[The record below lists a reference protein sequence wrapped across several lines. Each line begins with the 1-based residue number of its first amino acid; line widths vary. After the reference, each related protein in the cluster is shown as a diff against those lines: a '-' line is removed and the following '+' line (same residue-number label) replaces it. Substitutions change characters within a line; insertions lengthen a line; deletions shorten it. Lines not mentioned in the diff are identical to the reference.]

1 LHRGNTPANLPEGAK
16 EILGDRNRLVD
27 LEPQI
32 RQMQPDVVLDMVLL
46 NERQAREMV
55 SVLTGIAG
63 RLVVASSCDVYRA
76 YGMLNGLETG
86 PATEGR
92 ITEDS
97 PLRQKLHPYRAM
109 AENESHPLYDYDKIP
124 AEQVVMSAAD
134 LPGTVLRLPVV
145 YGPNDYQHRLAEHL
159 RRMIDNRPAILMGKA
174 QADWTI
180 VRGYSENCAHAICCA
195 ITDNKAAGRIYNV
208 GEPTGHSERK
218 WVRRVAAAVSWEG
231 EIVTLDQGKLPEH
244 LRDDTH
250 YEHSMDVDSSR
261 IREELG
267 FVEQVDFDEA
277 LKRTIAWEREN
288 LPENADIEKQYA
300 AEDQALKK

>member
-1 LHRGNTPANLPEGAK
+1 MRVLIIGGTRFMGPHIVNELTDGGHEVTVLHRGNTPAVLPEGAK

-27 LEPQI
+27 LKPQI
-32 RQMQPDVVLDMVLL
+32 KKLGPDVVLDMVLL

-55 SVLTGIAG
+55 GVLSGIAG
-63 RLVVASSCDVYRA
+63 RLVVASSCDVYHA

-86 PATEGR
+86 PATSGR

-109 AENESHPLYDYDKIP
+109 AEDENHPLYDYDKIP
-124 AEQVVMSAAD
+124 AEQAVMSAAG

-180 VRGYSENCAHAICCA
+180 VRGYSENCAHAFSGA
-195 ITDNKAAGRIYNV
+195 ITDFIAAGRIYNV
-208 GEPTGHSERK
+208 GEPTAYSERA
-218 WVRRVAAAVSWEG
+218 WAEGVAAAVGWKG
-231 EIVTLDQGKLPEH
+231 EIVTLDRDLLPEH
-244 LRDDTH
+244 LKDDTH
-250 YEHSMDVDSSR
+250 YEHNLRSC
-261 IREELG
+261 
-267 FVEQVDFDEA
+267 A
-277 LKRTIAWEREN
+277 TKR
-288 LPENADIEKQYA
+288 LPCAFCF
-300 AEDQALKK
+300 